1 MAILVQIRMIETVGN
16 LVTYSYTDGNGRE
29 GRFNI
34 NSSTGELYLNSPLS
48 DDGMKPY
55 FARAARKVL
64 TDWKRNGYL
73 PSKTAWAS

>member
-34 NSSTGELYLNSPLS
+34 NSSTGELSLNSPMP
-48 DDGMKPY
+48 DDCKKTY

-64 TDWKRNGYL
+64 TDWRRNGHL